1 MKKKRKNM
9 SIGERIPLS
18 VRLILFALILLISSI
33 TVVGYTAYQKASETT
48 FNLIEDRLK
57 REVYMTEIAASNLL
71 YAYVNSSDDF
81 FERFDKEVVQRQ
93 SSQLIQDGLNADF
106 FFVRNENATPFSVS
120 VKTKTQIPAEIVKE
134 ITKKNSGIIHKSFNG
149 QDYTLAFKEMQE
161 LKGIFLLAVPTE
173 SFIKPV
179 HELAYN
185 TIWIGIISV
194 FFMMGILFL
203 AVRSMTKP
211 LTILREKMRK
221 MREGDIQLDLN
232 INTNLPEIL
241 SLIKSFKQLAGYLGM
256 MIQRI
261 NTTTENLFSTGRKL
275 KHSSDDVL
283 TLHTNLVEAIEM
295 VKNGAQQTA
304 SSSEES
310 AKVFHSMKNTVQTVL
325 ERIERLFSSAQG
337 MNRSA
342 NTGEQNMRQMIES
355 LNRFEKE
362 CKTMSKTIQSVR
374 DHSTAIEKV
383 VEMIYA
389 ISEKTKLL
397 SLNATIEA
405 ARAGEEG
412 KGFAIVAEEVRKL
425 AEQSSKATEDIA
437 QSVKMM
443 DDISQSAYQQF
454 KLILELVQN
463 HLEVAGKSRLSFDQ
477 LVDEIGKVNEILS
490 ETRHSLHT
498 LDDWLPKMEQSAEN
512 FLSVSQETFA
522 SAEQMQSVAKVQM
535 EQIRETH
542 AIGLTLMELSESLK
556 STTNKFQFK
565 S

>member
-1 MKKKRKNM
+1 M

-106 FFVRNENATPFSVS
+106 FFVRNEKATPFSVS
-120 VKTKTQIPAEIVKE
+120 VKTKTQIPTAIVKE

-173 SFIKPV
+173 SYIKPV

-443 DDISQSAYQQF
+443 HDISQSAYQQF

>member
-106 FFVRNENATPFSVS
+106 FFVRNEKATPFSVS
-120 VKTKTQIPAEIVKE
+120 VKTKTQIPAAIVKE

>member
-18 VRLILFALILLISSI
+18 VRLILFALMLLISSI

-106 FFVRNENATPFSVS
+106 FFVRNEKATPFSVS
-120 VKTKTQIPAEIVKE
+120 VKTKTQIPAAIVKE

-173 SFIKPV
+173 SYIKPV

-194 FFMMGILFL
+194 LFMMGILFL

-325 ERIERLFSSAQG
+325 ERIERLFSSVQG

>member
-1 MKKKRKNM
+1 M

-106 FFVRNENATPFSVS
+106 FFVRNEKATPFSVS

-173 SFIKPV
+173 SYIKPV

-325 ERIERLFSSAQG
+325 ERIERLFSSVQG

>member
-9 SIGERIPLS
+9 SIGERIPLF

-106 FFVRNENATPFSVS
+106 FFVRNEKATPFSVS
-120 VKTKTQIPAEIVKE
+120 VKTKTQIPAAVVKE
-134 ITKKNSGIIHKSFNG
+134 ITKKNRGIIHKSFNG

-194 FFMMGILFL
+194 LFMMGILFL

-342 NTGEQNMRQMIES
+342 NMGEQNMRQMIES

>member
-1 MKKKRKNM
+1 M

-33 TVVGYTAYQKASETT
+33 TVVGYTAYQKASKTT

-106 FFVRNENATPFSVS
+106 FFVRNEKATPFSVS
-120 VKTKTQIPAEIVKE
+120 VKTKTQIPAAIVKE

-173 SFIKPV
+173 SYIKPV

-194 FFMMGILFL
+194 LFMMGILFL

-325 ERIERLFSSAQG
+325 ERIERLFSSVQG

>member
-1 MKKKRKNM
+1 M

-106 FFVRNENATPFSVS
+106 FFVRNEKATPFSVS

>member
-1 MKKKRKNM
+1 MKNKRKNM

-106 FFVRNENATPFSVS
+106 FFVRNEKATPFSVS

-443 DDISQSAYQQF
+443 HDISQSAYQQF

>member
-1 MKKKRKNM
+1 M

-106 FFVRNENATPFSVS
+106 FFVRNEKATPFSVS
-120 VKTKTQIPAEIVKE
+120 VKTKTQIPAAIVKE

-173 SFIKPV
+173 SYIKPV

-194 FFMMGILFL
+194 LFMMGILFL

-542 AIGLTLMELSESLK
+542 AIGLTLMELSKSLK

>member
-106 FFVRNENATPFSVS
+106 FFVRNEKATPFSVS

-194 FFMMGILFL
+194 LFMMGILFL

>member
-1 MKKKRKNM
+1 M

-106 FFVRNENATPFSVS
+106 FFVRNEKATPFSVS
-120 VKTKTQIPAEIVKE
+120 VKTKTQIPAAIVKE

>member
-1 MKKKRKNM
+1 VKKKRKNM

-33 TVVGYTAYQKASETT
+33 AVVGYTAYKKASETT

-57 REVYMTEIAASNLL
+57 REVYMTEIAASNLM

-106 FFVRNENATPFSVS
+106 FFVRNEKATPFSVS
-120 VKTKTQIPAEIVKE
+120 NKTKIQISAAIVKE
-134 ITKKNSGIIHKSFNG
+134 ITKKNEGIIHKSING

-161 LKGIFLLAVPTE
+161 LKGIFLLVVPTE

-194 FFMMGILFL
+194 LFMMGILFL

-211 LTILREKMRK
+211 LTLLREKMRK

-261 NTTTENLFSTGRKL
+261 NTTTDNLFLTGRKL
-275 KHSSDDVL
+275 KQSSNDVL

-310 AKVFHSMKNTVQTVL
+310 AKVFHSMKNTVHTVL
-325 ERIERLFSSAQG
+325 EKIEHLFSSAQG

-362 CKTMSKTIQSVR
+362 CKTMSKTIKSVR

-383 VEMIYA
+383 VEMIYTL
-389 ISEKTKLL
+389 SEKTKLL

-454 KLILELVQN
+454 KVILELVQN

-477 LVDEIGKVNEILS
+477 LVNEIGKVNEILS

-542 AIGLTLMELSESLK
+542 TIGLTLMELSESLK
-556 STTNKFQFK
+556 TTTNKFQFK

>member
-1 MKKKRKNM
+1 MKNKRKNM

-106 FFVRNENATPFSVS
+106 FFVRNEKATPFSVS

-194 FFMMGILFL
+194 LFMMGILFL

>member
-1 MKKKRKNM
+1 M

-106 FFVRNENATPFSVS
+106 FFVRNEKATPFSVS
-120 VKTKTQIPAEIVKE
+120 VKTKTQIPTAIVKE

-194 FFMMGILFL
+194 LFMMGILFL

>member
-106 FFVRNENATPFSVS
+106 FFVRNEKATPFSVS
-120 VKTKTQIPAEIVKE
+120 VKTKTQIPTAIVKE

-194 FFMMGILFL
+194 LFMMGILFL

>member
-1 MKKKRKNM
+1 VKKKRKNM

-106 FFVRNENATPFSVS
+106 FFVRNEKATPFSVS
-120 VKTKTQIPAEIVKE
+120 VKTKTQIPAAIVKE
-134 ITKKNSGIIHKSFNG
+134 ITRKNSGIIHKSFNG

-173 SFIKPV
+173 SYIKPV

-194 FFMMGILFL
+194 LFMMGILFL

-295 VKNGAQQTA
+295 VKNGAKQTA

-325 ERIERLFSSAQG
+325 ERIERLFSSVQG

>member
-106 FFVRNENATPFSVS
+106 FFVRNEKATPFSVS
-120 VKTKTQIPAEIVKE
+120 VKTKTQIPTAIVKE

-443 DDISQSAYQQF
+443 HDISQSAYQQF

>member
-33 TVVGYTAYQKASETT
+33 TVVGYTAYQKASKTT

-106 FFVRNENATPFSVS
+106 FFVRNEKATPFSVS
-120 VKTKTQIPAEIVKE
+120 VKTKTQIPTAIVKE

-173 SFIKPV
+173 SYIKPV
-179 HELAYN
+179 HELAYS

-194 FFMMGILFL
+194 LFMMGILFL

-443 DDISQSAYQQF
+443 DDISQSAYRQF

-463 HLEVAGKSRLSFDQ
+463 HLEVADKSRLSFDQ

>member
-106 FFVRNENATPFSVS
+106 FFVRNEKATPFSVS
-120 VKTKTQIPAEIVKE
+120 VKTKTQIPAAIVKE

-194 FFMMGILFL
+194 LFMMGILFL

-325 ERIERLFSSAQG
+325 ERIERLFSSVQG

>member
-1 MKKKRKNM
+1 M

-106 FFVRNENATPFSVS
+106 FFVRNEKATPFSVS
-120 VKTKTQIPAEIVKE
+120 VKTKTQIPTAIVKE

>member
-1 MKKKRKNM
+1 M

-106 FFVRNENATPFSVS
+106 FFVRNEKATPFSVS
-120 VKTKTQIPAEIVKE
+120 VKTKTQIPAAIVKE

-194 FFMMGILFL
+194 LFMMGILFL

-325 ERIERLFSSAQG
+325 ERIERLFSSVQG

>member
-1 MKKKRKNM
+1 VKKKRKNM

-106 FFVRNENATPFSVS
+106 FFVRNEKATPFSVS
-120 VKTKTQIPAEIVKE
+120 VKTKTQIPAAIVKE

-194 FFMMGILFL
+194 LFMMGILFL

-325 ERIERLFSSAQG
+325 ERIERLFSSVQG

>member
-1 MKKKRKNM
+1 M

-106 FFVRNENATPFSVS
+106 FFVRNEKATPFSVS
-120 VKTKTQIPAEIVKE
+120 VKTKTQIPAAIVKE

-173 SFIKPV
+173 SYIKPV

-194 FFMMGILFL
+194 LFMMGILFL

-325 ERIERLFSSAQG
+325 ERIERLFSSVQG

>member
-106 FFVRNENATPFSVS
+106 FFVRNEKATPFSVS
-120 VKTKTQIPAEIVKE
+120 VKTKTQIPVAIVKE

-173 SFIKPV
+173 SYIKPV

-325 ERIERLFSSAQG
+325 ERIERLFSSVQG

>member
-1 MKKKRKNM
+1 M

-106 FFVRNENATPFSVS
+106 FFVRNEKATPFSVS
-120 VKTKTQIPAEIVKE
+120 VKTKTQIPAAIVKE

-173 SFIKPV
+173 SYIKPV

-194 FFMMGILFL
+194 LFMMGILFL

>member
-33 TVVGYTAYQKASETT
+33 TVVGYTAYQKASKTT

-106 FFVRNENATPFSVS
+106 FFVRNEKATPFSVS
-120 VKTKTQIPAEIVKE
+120 VKTKTQIPTAIVKE

-179 HELAYN
+179 HELAYS

-194 FFMMGILFL
+194 LFMMGILFL

-443 DDISQSAYQQF
+443 DDISQSAYRQF

-463 HLEVAGKSRLSFDQ
+463 HLEVADKSRLSFDQ

>member
-1 MKKKRKNM
+1 M

-106 FFVRNENATPFSVS
+106 FFVRNEKATPFSVS

-477 LVDEIGKVNEILS
+477 LVDEIGKVNVILS

>member
-1 MKKKRKNM
+1 M

-106 FFVRNENATPFSVS
+106 FFVRNEKATPFSVS
-120 VKTKTQIPAEIVKE
+120 VKTKTQIPTAIVKE

-443 DDISQSAYQQF
+443 HDISQSAYQQF

>member
-1 MKKKRKNM
+1 VKKKRKNM

-106 FFVRNENATPFSVS
+106 FFVRNEKATPFSVS
-120 VKTKTQIPAEIVKE
+120 VKTKTQIPTAIVKE

-443 DDISQSAYQQF
+443 HDISQSAYQQF

-556 STTNKFQFK
+556 SATNKFQFK

>member
-106 FFVRNENATPFSVS
+106 FFVRNEKATPFSVS

>member
-1 MKKKRKNM
+1 M

-106 FFVRNENATPFSVS
+106 FFVRNEKATPFSVS
-120 VKTKTQIPAEIVKE
+120 VKTKTQIPTAIVKE

-194 FFMMGILFL
+194 LFMMGILFL

-275 KHSSDDVL
+275 KQSSDDVL

>member
-1 MKKKRKNM
+1 M

-106 FFVRNENATPFSVS
+106 FFVRNEKATPFSVS
-120 VKTKTQIPAEIVKE
+120 VKTKTQIPAAIVKE

-173 SFIKPV
+173 SYIKPV

-194 FFMMGILFL
+194 LFMMGILFL

-542 AIGLTLMELSESLK
+542 AIGLTLMELSKSLK
-556 STTNKFQFK
+556 STTNKFQLK

>member
-1 MKKKRKNM
+1 MKNKRKNM

-106 FFVRNENATPFSVS
+106 FFVRNEKATPFSVS

-325 ERIERLFSSAQG
+325 ERIERLFSSVQG

>member
-1 MKKKRKNM
+1 
-9 SIGERIPLS
+9 
-18 VRLILFALILLISSI
+18 
-33 TVVGYTAYQKASETT
+33 
-48 FNLIEDRLK
+48 
-57 REVYMTEIAASNLL
+57 
-71 YAYVNSSDDF
+71 
-81 FERFDKEVVQRQ
+81 
-93 SSQLIQDGLNADF
+93 
-106 FFVRNENATPFSVS
+106 
-120 VKTKTQIPAEIVKE
+120 
-134 ITKKNSGIIHKSFNG
+134 
-149 QDYTLAFKEMQE
+149 MQE

-173 SFIKPV
+173 SYIKPV

-194 FFMMGILFL
+194 LFMMGILFL

-325 ERIERLFSSAQG
+325 ERIERLFSSVQG

>member
-1 MKKKRKNM
+1 M

-106 FFVRNENATPFSVS
+106 FFVRNEKATPFSVS

-443 DDISQSAYQQF
+443 HDISQSAYQQF

>member
-106 FFVRNENATPFSVS
+106 FFVRNEKATPFSVS
-120 VKTKTQIPAEIVKE
+120 VKTKTQIPTAIVKE

-173 SFIKPV
+173 SYIKPV

-443 DDISQSAYQQF
+443 HDISQSAYQQF

>member
-1 MKKKRKNM
+1 M

-106 FFVRNENATPFSVS
+106 FFVRNEKATPFSVS

-194 FFMMGILFL
+194 LFMMGILFL

>member
-106 FFVRNENATPFSVS
+106 FFVRNEKATPFSVS
-120 VKTKTQIPAEIVKE
+120 VKTKTQIPTAIVKE

-194 FFMMGILFL
+194 LFMMGILFL

-275 KHSSDDVL
+275 KQSSDDVL

>member
-1 MKKKRKNM
+1 M

-33 TVVGYTAYQKASETT
+33 TVVGYTAYQKASKTT

-106 FFVRNENATPFSVS
+106 FFVRNEKATPFSVS
-120 VKTKTQIPAEIVKE
+120 VKTKTQIPTAIVKE

-179 HELAYN
+179 HELAYS

-194 FFMMGILFL
+194 LFMMGILFL

-443 DDISQSAYQQF
+443 DDISQSAYRQF

-463 HLEVAGKSRLSFDQ
+463 HLEVADKSRLSFDQ